1 MRITGGVYGGR
12 QVRIPRGEVR
22 PTQDKVRA
30 ALFSILG
37 GRVGGC
43 FFLDLFAGSGAVGLE
58 ALSRGAGAVGWVERS
73 RRVYRTVQENVAA
86 LNGTAGAATVGADRA
101 AGGGLPDGTVFVVLD
116 DAVRF
121 VGRRSVPPADV
132 IFADPPYDVD
142 GLERWGE
149 RLLASIRD
157 GNALKS
163 DGIFIMEQSSRE
175 PLWSAVGWQMQSE
188 RVYGE
193 SRLAFYLLDVQ

>member
-12 QVRIPRGEVR
+12 QLRIPQGEVR

-30 ALFSILG
+30 ALFSILADRLA
-37 GRVGGC
+37 GR
-43 FFLDLFAGSGAVGLE
+43 FLLDLFAGSGAVGLE
-58 ALSRGAGAVGWVERS
+58 ALSRGAGAVCWVERS
-73 RRVYRTVQENVAA
+73 RRV
-86 LNGTAGAATVGADRA
+86 VGALQKNVEEIHGTWTSRLESAA
-101 AGGGLPDGTVFVVLD
+101 AGEGSGIPHGSALIVVD

-121 VGRRSVPPADV
+121 VRRSAVPPADL

-142 GLERWGE
+142 GRERWGE

-157 GNALKS
+157 GGALRA
-163 DGIFIMEQSSRE
+163 DGLFILEQSSRE
-175 PLWSAVGWQMQSE
+175 PIWTADGWSLAGE

-193 SRLAFYLLDVQ
+193 SRLALYAVAGK